1 MGKPAERKR
10 CLRCN
15 EWFWDKPKKIIT
27 KVNGKEEKHYEGE
40 DYCVKCRRLRDSYEQ
55 KDIGDRLRIRVLDSK
70 VNVKREVDM
79 LHKLEHFNP
88 ALLEKFRKGE
98 K

>member
-15 EWFWDKPKKIIT
+15 EYFWSKPKKVVT
-27 KVNGKEEKHYEGE
+27 VVNGKREKHYESE
-40 DYCVKCRRLRDSYEQ
+40 DYCNQCRLLVNQYEQ
-55 KDIGDRLRIRVLDSK
+55 KEVNDRLRIRVLDSK
-70 VNVKREVDM
+70 VNIKREVDM